1 MAPKEFKGLMNY
13 LTRPSDDKKRQ
24 KGYFETNDPKEAA
37 REVIRRVVPID
48 QYTFPITN
56 NLNLGL
62 GPDLDQVNIGSEFD
76 VGGGTLSVGGGM
88 KGDEKAFGIGF
99 RKEFEDG
106 GRIGFQKAGFVISS
120 NKQKTKLNFTKKQDA
135 LAKKVYGKS
144 MKELYKTNRNLFHNI
159 RFDRV
164 KETTQAGKGA
174 KVEGNIQIPTKDVRQ
189 PDGTVKKIELPV
201 RYPNKKIE
209 KEFKKAV
216 RNIFKFTP
224 NAIPYSTLAEN
235 FPITE
240 RQAVR
245 AAKQIKKEEGLEY
258 AKGKTTQEY
267 TKEVRNPLL
276 DKTSS
281 RQVEKRMGLEKQRLL
296 ADQPE
301 FKGKIDIAHRAS
313 KSHMARLGLE
323 FDTRTVGMDS
333 RLINQVVLKPSE
345 NMLEKL
351 YTKREKILDNIK
363 GKPTDEQKK
372 TLKEINNSVKKVVKT
387 TSGRFV
393 GILVDPNNLEPSFTG
408 IRKDLAFSKVGKTM
422 KDIAKLPGTP
432 DALGAG
438 YTKDSEYF
446 KFIRD
451 NVQKSVS
458 GEINRGFVPNDFKV
472 ILSDSKNRKSLL
484 DYAKKNTPDIYSQF
498 KKILSNPFSKQ
509 RFAVYSNLPA
519 AAIPAGIV
527 MSLAN
532 TAKKKGIGFDQEFE
546 QTADLTG
553 GAIVPK
559 GLSKTEQ
566 IAAGTTGAALGLTK
580 PVQTAMSKVLTPLTV
595 PLIGLDLYNRAQAMK
610 DTAKN
615 ITAMEPGV
623 QQDRAVEDFA
633 VGDYRGYG
641 MAGGGIAGV
650 KSGPPPESGPTPH
663 GLPSLMKRGM
673 KI

>member
-56 NLNLGL
+56 SLNLGL
-62 GPDLDQVNIGSEFD
+62 GPDLDQVNIGSELD

-615 ITAMEPGV
+615 ITAMKPGV